1 MPAKLKKL
9 CCLLLCLC
17 CCLPAWAEEPDDGLI
32 PLTEEELLERMAA
45 PVPEGEEDN
54 SAFLVLPEDMP
65 IMESDVFDLLLIGTD
80 AYDDDQRGRSDAI
93 ILVRLDAAHK
103 TIRMVSFL
111 RDLYV
116 KIPGRGSNRINASY
130 IWGGPELLRETLEAN
145 FGVTVDAYAEVNFER
160 LTKVIDAI
168 GGVTVEVSE
177 AEREQLNSILRFY
190 NTHTGSDADDQLL
203 EASGEQLL
211 TGKQALCF
219 SRIRKIDSDFQRT
232 SRQRK
237 VIEAAFHQAMGLDM
251 LSLITLALDNMDA
264 VTTDLSAEDVVKL
277 APLAIRSKNAAFS
290 SMQVPAEGTYSSQTV
305 NGMAVL
311 VPNLKKNQQKLQA
324 FLADE

>member
-1 MPAKLKKL
+1 MLIHWKKL

-17 CCLPAWAEEPDDGLI
+17 CCLPALAEGGDGLI
-32 PLTEEELLERMAA
+32 PLTEDELLDRMAA
-45 PVPEGEEDN
+45 PAPEGEEDA
-54 SAFLVLPEDMP
+54 SAFLVLPEDLPM
-65 IMESDVFDLLLIGTD
+65 MDTDVFTLLLIGTD

-93 ILVRLDAAHK
+93 ILVRLDAARK

-130 IWGGPELLRETLEAN
+130 AWGGPELLKKTLEAN

-177 AEREQLNSILRFY
+177 AERKQLNSILRFY
-190 NTHTGSDADDQLL
+190 NTHTGSPEEDQLL
-203 EASGEQLL
+203 PESGEQLL
-211 TGKQALCF
+211 TGKQALCY
-219 SRIRKIDSDFQRT
+219 SRIRKIDSDFQRA

-237 VIEAAFHQAMGLDM
+237 VIEAAFHRVMSLDR
-251 LSLITLALDNMDA
+251 LSLITLALHNMDA

-277 APLAIRSKNAAFS
+277 APLALRSKNAAFS
-290 SMQVPAEGTYSSQTV
+290 SMQVPAEGAYTNQTV
-305 NGMAVL
+305 SGMAVL
-311 VPNLKKNQQKLQA
+311 VPNLKKNRQRLEA
-324 FLADE
+324 FLSAP

>member
-65 IMESDVFDLLLIGTD
+65 MMESDVFDLLLIGTD

-93 ILVRLDAAHK
+93 ILVRLDAANK

-130 IWGGPELLRETLEAN
+130 IWGGPELLKKTLEAN

-190 NTHTGSDADDQLL
+190 NTHTGSEVDDQLL

-237 VIEAAFHQAMGLDM
+237 VVEAAFHKVMSLDR
-251 LSLITLALDNMDA
+251 LSLIALALDNMDA
-264 VTTDLSAEDVVKL
+264 VTTDLSVEDVVKL
-277 APLAIRSKNAAFS
+277 APLAIRSKNAVFS
-290 SMQVPAEGTYSSQTV
+290 SMQVPAEGAYSSQTV
-305 NGMAVL
+305 SGMAVL

-324 FLADE
+324 FLAGE